1 MLDALV
7 IGLGA
12 TAFMDVTSFVR
23 VCFGAPFPDYPLV
36 GRWLAHAAR
45 GRVFHDAIAKAEAVK
60 GETVIGWVAHYAIGV
75 GYAALLLLAFR
86 GWAAAPAFA
95 PAMFVGLATA
105 LAPFLI
111 MQPGMGAGVFA
122 SRTPNPNVARLR
134 TLISHASFGLGLYV
148 AGLARADLMS
158 ATSIF

>member
-1 MLDALV
+1 MLEALV
-7 IGLGA
+7 ICLGA
-12 TAFMDVTSFVR
+12 TAFMDVTSLVR

-45 GRVFHDAIAKAEAVK
+45 GRVFHDAIAKSAPVK
-60 GETVIGWVAHYAIGV
+60 GEAVIGWVAHYAIGV
-75 GYAALLLLAFR
+75 GYAALLLSAFP
-86 GWAAAPAFA
+86 GWAAAPSLA
-95 PAMFVGLATA
+95 PALLVGLATA

-111 MQPGMGAGVFA
+111 MQPGMGSGVFA
-122 SRTPNPNVARLR
+122 TRAPNPNTARLR
-134 TLISHASFGLGLYV
+134 TLISHALFGLGLYV